1 MVDFSSAVNCVFGGS
16 GVGSGVAV
24 VVGVDVEVCTGV
36 DVIVDVGVDAG
47 VEVVAGVDACVV
59 PGEEEP
65 FPVQEIKDREMIIT
79 SIMGNSVRSSFMI
92 SPFYSPAY
100 LLTSDCNAPRPELLH
115 DKINIYAANGIVVQV
130 SSYLCPSGGCCKVAS
145 P

>member
-1 MVDFSSAVNCVFGGS
+1 MGGVGIGS
-16 GVGSGVAV
+16 GPVVVV
-24 VVGVDVEVCTGV
+24 VVGVDVGV
-36 DVIVDVGVDAG
+36 DVGAN
-47 VEVVAGVDACVV
+47 VVAGVDACVV